1 MVSRIIPKTDLRDRI
16 RAELAVLGD
25 DTIVVTDRGRPIAV
39 VVGVERWNEQQIALE
54 ELDDRV
60 AVLEHRSSTRDVR
73 PAEQVF
79 AHIEADE
86 ADRFARADT
95 AGGTDGDVP
104 RQHRPAS

>member
-1 MVSRIIPKTDLRDRI
+1 MISRIIAKTDLRDRI

-39 VVGVERWNEQQIALE
+39 VVGVERWNELQIALE
-54 ELDDRV
+54 DLDDRV
-60 AVLEHRSSTRDVR
+60 AVLEHRLSARDER

-86 ADRFARADT
+86 AD
-95 AGGTDGDVP
+95 VP
-104 RQHRPAS
+104 RQHQPAS